1 LNLGLISS
9 GLGVLPNYREKTKKT
24 RRCDSEMVEVRK
36 EIEKGNGKFG
46 EFVRRSDA
54 KALSGLYTN
63 DACLMPA
70 GMSFIK
76 GRKAIEAFWGG
87 AIKGMGLKDAILKTV
102 EVVGVG
108 DTVTEMG
115 EYLLKLQ
122 AEGKNIED
130 KGKYVVVWKNTPEGW
145 RLYWDIW
152 TSSIPPK

>member
-1 LNLGLISS
+1 
-9 GLGVLPNYREKTKKT
+9 
-24 RRCDSEMVEVRK
+24 MVEIKK
-36 EIEKGNGKFG
+36 EIEKANGKFG

-54 KALSGLYTN
+54 KAISGLYTN

-76 GRKAIEAFWGG
+76 GRKAIEEFWGG

-102 EVVGVG
+102 EIVGTG

-115 EYLLKLQ
+115 EYHLKLQ
-122 AEGKNIED
+122 AAED
-130 KGKYVVVWKNTPEGW
+130 KGKYVVVWKNTPDGW
-145 RLYWDIW
+145 RLHWDIW

>member
-1 LNLGLISS
+1 MGTPPLVTPFI
-9 GLGVLPNYREKTKKT
+9 EKQGEDEYK
-24 RRCDSEMVEVRK
+24 MVEIKK
-36 EIEKGNGKFG
+36 EIEKTNGKFG

-54 KALSGLYTN
+54 KAISGLYTN

-76 GRKAIEAFWGG
+76 GRKAIEEFWGG

-102 EVVGVG
+102 EVVGTG

-122 AEGKNIED
+122 AAED
-130 KGKYVVVWKNTPEGW
+130 KGKYVVVWKNTPDGW
-145 RLYWDIW
+145 RLHWDIW